1 MSYETAEF
9 SKSKRAL
16 LESTSMKK
24 ESPSTLPL
32 PGAAVVSNLASLQP
46 RAADGE
52 NWNVIIETPKGSRN
66 KYVYDPERGLFKLK
80 KVLPLGNV
88 FPFDFG
94 FVPSTLEDDGDPLDV
109 LVLMDAPAFTGC
121 LVPLRLIGVI
131 EALQREQGRKGRND
145 RLIAVATECQNQ
157 QHVRSIKDME
167 EHEVAQIEHFFIS
180 YHELEGTPFKP
191 IGRRGPK
198 HAERL
203 VKQGMERFFGQLRSS
218 ALERA
223 G

>member
-1 MSYETAEF
+1 
-9 SKSKRAL
+9 
-16 LESTSMKK
+16 MKK
-24 ESPSTLPL
+24 ESSSTLPL
-32 PGAAVVSNLASLQP
+32 PVAAVVSNLGSLQP
-46 RAADGE
+46 RAEDGE

-121 LVPLRLIGVI
+121 LVPVRLIGVI
-131 EALQREQGRKGRND
+131 EAEQIEQGKKGRND
-145 RLIAVATECQNQ
+145 RVIAVSSESQNQ
-157 QHVRSIKDME
+157 SHLRSIKDLQE
-167 EHEVAQIEHFFIS
+167 NEITQIEHFFIS
-180 YHELEGTPFKP
+180 YHELEGKPFKP

-203 VKQGMERFFGQLRSS
+203 VKQGMERFFGRPRSS

>member
-1 MSYETAEF
+1 
-9 SKSKRAL
+9 
-16 LESTSMKK
+16 MKK
-24 ESPSTLPL
+24 ESPSTVPL
-32 PGAAVVSNLASLQP
+32 PGAAVVCNLGSLQP
-46 RAADGE
+46 RAEDGE
-52 NWNVIIETPKGSRN
+52 NWNVIIETPNGSRN

-94 FVPSTLEDDGDPLDV
+94 FVPSTLADDGDPLDV
-109 LVLMDAPAFTGC
+109 LVLMNAPAFAGC
-121 LVPLRLIGVI
+121 LVQVRLIGVI
-131 EALQREQGRKGRND
+131 EAHQEGENGKKGRND
-145 RLIAVATECQNQ
+145 RLIAISTECQDQ
-157 QHVRSIKDME
+157 RKVRTIKDLDD
-167 EHEVAQIEHFFIS
+167 HEVEEIEHFFIS
-180 YHELEGTPFKP
+180 YHQLEGKPFKP

-203 VKQGMERFFGQLRSS
+203 IKEGMERFFDRLQAA